1 MINKKHLEKNFTQ
14 TFFSLFSLSWVLI
27 SSPHF
32 LPRPHHHHLH
42 LHFLRRCWPRNRQ
55 PSFSEKDQKTII
67 KWGKT
72 DKKQTREIKAT
83 GQTIEVYSWN
93 NVVWILQLFEDYFP
107 FVRRNMILCFF
118 WFFSNGMKSRSSET
132 NYHLT
137 AKSMWW
143 KLNGITCDREFCEW
157 LKSLENELRDIRTYK
172 RFSFPW

>member
-1 MINKKHLEKNFTQ
+1 MIKKKTSRKNFTQ

-55 PSFSEKDQKTII
+55 PSFSEKDQKTKL

-107 FVRRNMILCFF
+107 FVRRNIILCFF
-118 WFFSNGMKSRSSET
+118 WFFCKWNEISLFRNQLSSDSKIHMME
-132 NYHLT
+132 
-137 AKSMWW
+137 AKWHNMRQRV
-143 KLNGITCDREFCEW
+143 L
-157 LKSLENELRDIRTYK
+157 
-172 RFSFPW
+172 